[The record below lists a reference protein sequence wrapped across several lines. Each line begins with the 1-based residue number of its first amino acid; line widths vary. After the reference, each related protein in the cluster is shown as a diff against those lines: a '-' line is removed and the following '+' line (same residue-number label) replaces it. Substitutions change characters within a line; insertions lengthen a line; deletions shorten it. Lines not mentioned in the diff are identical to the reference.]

1 MVKSELILFKLKSR
15 YLLDIL
21 YNERVTIYTDIRF
34 SPLYNYRRYMD
45 NRGFIVEI
53 SKMFKDQFLKFNK
66 ERYAMFKRFNNKKL
80 KLKKIAYTNI
90 LKHYLCFDITKIIVD
105 YII

>member
-34 SPLYNYRRYMD
+34 YPFYNYRRYKD
-45 NRGFIVEI
+45 NRCFIVEI
-53 SKMFKDQFLKFNK
+53 SKQFKDQFLKFNK
-66 ERYAMFKRFNNKKL
+66 ERYAMGTNTNLYQTKR
-80 KLKKIAYTNI
+80 ASA
-90 LKHYLCFDITKIIVD
+90 
-105 YII
+105 